1 MHLLRDMICG
11 VALRKKI
18 AMLLK
23 SNLQL
28 HSPCTEPSEGVHNWR
43 NVKSE

>member
-1 MHLLRDMICG
+1 MVLLEE
-11 VALRKKI
+11 KKLQAGRV

-28 HSPCTEPSEGVHNWR
+28 LFSPCTEPSERVHNWR